1 MLRPCRLAHH
11 GLFGTP
17 IASSLPNS
25 FLDLGIDPGT
35 LSMWDTVFISTSVV
49 FFVVCWLYVVACE
62 RC

>member
-1 MLRPCRLAHH
+1 MLWWCRLAHR

-17 IASSLPNS
+17 VALPGANS
-25 FLDLGIDPGT
+25 FLDLGIDPGS

-49 FFVVCWLYVVACE
+49 FFIICWLYVGACE